1 MFRILRPQT
10 LGQAGPWLAWNRQFS
25 TSCIRL
31 APKLVPGQVRD
42 KVWTLPNALT
52 VSRLV
57 AAPAV
62 GYLILHNQTTA
73 ALGVF
78 TYCCATDFLDGWIA
92 RKWNQ
97 KSVVG
102 SIIDP
107 AADKL
112 LMVTLA
118 SCMVAAG
125 QIPVWCGAMIL
136 GRDIYLGIAAFYLR
150 YISLPP
156 PKTFARYWD
165 MSLPSVQVYPSQ
177 LSKWNTFFQMVYL
190 GLAVAAPVFTLP
202 ATAMNTFAGLV
213 TVTTGLS
220 WIDYIINR
228 PFKFIKG
235 TKKNNINK

>member
-1 MFRILRPQT
+1 MFRSLSHTTVGQVGLWPK
-10 LGQAGPWLAWNRQFS
+10 LGRQFS
-25 TSCIRL
+25 TSYLRF
-31 APKLVPGQVRD
+31 APKTELGQQRD

-52 VSRLV
+52 ISRLV

-125 QIPVWCGAMIL
+125 QIPWWCGSIIL
-136 GRDIYLGIAAFYLR
+136 GRDFYLGLSAFYLR

-156 PKTFARYWD
+156 PKTFTRYWD
-165 MSLPSVQVYPSQ
+165 MSIPSVQVYPSQ
-177 LSKWNTFFQMVYL
+177 LSKWNTLFQMVYL

-213 TVTTGLS
+213 TTTTALS
-220 WIDYIINR
+220 WIDYIVNR
-228 PFKFIKG
+228 PFEFIKG
-235 TKKNNINK
+235 PTDKKQ